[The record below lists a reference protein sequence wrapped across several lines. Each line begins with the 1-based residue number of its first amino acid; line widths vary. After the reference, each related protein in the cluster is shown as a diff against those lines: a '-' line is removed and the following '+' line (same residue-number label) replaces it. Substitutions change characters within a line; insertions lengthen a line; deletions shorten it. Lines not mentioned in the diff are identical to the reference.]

1 MFRLVSGN
9 AANGAEKMAEADE
22 VEERRFQSRKG
33 MEADNGSKDKGA
45 EQSINQ
51 SMAGKTSLH
60 SILGCTDI
68 DKRKNK
74 KRHGRKVM
82 DEEWRG

>member
-33 MEADNGSKDKGA
+33 MEADNGSK
-45 EQSINQ
+45 ELNNQSINRWLGRRAFIRFLDAQ
-51 SMAGKTSLH
+51 ISTSARTRK
-60 SILGCTDI
+60 GTD
-68 DKRKNK
+68 
-74 KRHGRKVM
+74 GR
-82 DEEWRG
+82 